1 MHRACCPSAWLR
13 LHSIYSRRPGI
24 IPTTDGW
31 WSTSR
36 RFFCLFLFTCSNWSL
51 SVKLS
56 GFFCSPC
63 FAVRDVLD
71 ILRWSRSPRVGSQVD
86 GKLAIPNLTFCTWYI
101 TDRTLPPPIVAPFP
115 SLPFRNH
122 TGIMHPQ
129 LCHATLPL
137 SSSPLSYCELG
148 ICNL

>member
-1 MHRACCPSAWLR
+1 MLPICVAASSFHLFETAWYHTYDR
-13 LHSIYSRRPGI
+13 QVVVHDSEQKV
-24 IPTTDGW
+24 
-31 WSTSR
+31 
-36 RFFCLFLFTCSNWSL
+36 FLFVSVYLFKSSL
-51 SVKLS
+51 SVELS